1 MLLRGESEPCSLSD
15 CAGMTTAAIR
25 EQPVRDTIFSRYGRN
40 SRLRS
45 LPVANMDPPPLPEG
59 ADDEDWFGDGSAFN
73 SQAELA
79 SALLNVDGSE
89 IPPAEPG
96 VAPLEN
102 EASAQ
107 EADAGPQAEP
117 AALQ

>member
-1 MLLRGESEPCSLSD
+1 MLLGGESEPCSLSD

-25 EQPVRDTIFSRYGRN
+25 EQPVRDTIFSRHGRN

-45 LPVANMDPPPLPEG
+45 LSVANMDTPPLPEG

-79 SALLNVDGSE
+79 SALLNVDGSAH
-89 IPPAEPG
+89 PPAEPE
-96 VAPLEN
+96 VAPLAN
-102 EASAQ
+102 EAPAEEQ
-107 EADAGPQAEP
+107 DADTSDGP
-117 AALQ
+117 